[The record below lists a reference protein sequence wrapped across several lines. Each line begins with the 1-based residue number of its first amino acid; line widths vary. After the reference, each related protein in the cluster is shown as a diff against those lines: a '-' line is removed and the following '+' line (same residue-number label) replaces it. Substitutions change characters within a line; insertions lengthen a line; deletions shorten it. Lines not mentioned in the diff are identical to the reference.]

1 MCFFHTVSCYYRREI
16 SSANFEWGLMS
27 IKIIGLFFIT
37 ALAEIAGCYF
47 PYLWMKKQGGPWL
60 LIPTALS
67 LMLFVWLLTLH
78 PEASGRIYA
87 SYGGIYIV
95 TALVWLKVVDGVAL
109 LVTDWVGAFVVLIG
123 AGIIISGWE

>member
-1 MCFFHTVSCYYRREI
+1 
-16 SSANFEWGLMS
+16 MS

-47 PYLWMKKQGGPWL
+47 PYLWMKKQGGAWL
-60 LIPTALS
+60 LIPAALS

-87 SYGGIYIV
+87 TYGGIYIV
-95 TALVWLKVVDGVAL
+95 TALAWLKVVDGVSL
-109 LVTDWVGAFVVLIG
+109 TVTDWVGALVVLIG
-123 AGIIISGWE
+123 AGIIISGWN

>member
-1 MCFFHTVSCYYRREI
+1 
-16 SSANFEWGLMS
+16 MS

-47 PYLWMKKQGGPWL
+47 PYLWMKKQGGAWL
-60 LIPTALS
+60 LIPAALS

-87 SYGGIYIV
+87 AYGGIYIV
-95 TALVWLKVVDGVAL
+95 TALAWLKVVDGVSL
-109 LVTDWVGAFVVLIG
+109 TVTDWVGALVVLIG
-123 AGIIISGWE
+123 AGIIISGWK

>member
-1 MCFFHTVSCYYRREI
+1 
-16 SSANFEWGLMS
+16 MS

-47 PYLWMKKQGGPWL
+47 PYLWMKKQGGAWL
-60 LIPTALS
+60 LIPAALS

-87 SYGGIYIV
+87 TYGGIYIV
-95 TALVWLKVVDGVAL
+95 TALVWLKVVDGVSL
-109 LVTDWVGAFVVLIG
+109 TVTDWVGALVVLVG
-123 AGIIISGWE
+123 AGVIISGWK

>member
-1 MCFFHTVSCYYRREI
+1 
-16 SSANFEWGLMS
+16 MS

-47 PYLWMKKQGGPWL
+47 PYLWMKKQGGAWL
-60 LIPTALS
+60 LIPAVLS

-87 SYGGIYIV
+87 TYGGIYIV
-95 TALVWLKVVDGVAL
+95 TALVWLKVVDGVSL
-109 LVTDWVGAFVVLIG
+109 TVTDWVGALVVLVG
-123 AGIIISGWE
+123 AGIIISGWK

>member
-1 MCFFHTVSCYYRREI
+1 
-16 SSANFEWGLMS
+16 MS

-47 PYLWMKKQGGPWL
+47 PYLWMKKQGGAWL
-60 LIPTALS
+60 LIPAALS

-87 SYGGIYIV
+87 TYGGIYII
-95 TALVWLKVVDGVAL
+95 TALVWLKVVDGVPL
-109 LVTDWVGAFVVLIG
+109 TVTDWVGALVVLVG
-123 AGIIISGWE
+123 AGVIISGWK

>member
-1 MCFFHTVSCYYRREI
+1 
-16 SSANFEWGLMS
+16 MS

-47 PYLWMKKQGGPWL
+47 PYLWMKKQGGAWL
-60 LIPTALS
+60 LIPAALS

-87 SYGGIYIV
+87 TYGGIYIV
-95 TALVWLKVVDGVAL
+95 TALAWLKVVDGVSL
-109 LVTDWVGAFVVLIG
+109 TVTDWVGALVVLIG
-123 AGIIISGWE
+123 AGIIISGWK

>member
-1 MCFFHTVSCYYRREI
+1 
-16 SSANFEWGLMS
+16 MS

-47 PYLWMKKQGGPWL
+47 PYLWMKKQGGAWL
-60 LIPTALS
+60 LIPAALS

-87 SYGGIYIV
+87 TYGGIYIA
-95 TALVWLKVVDGVAL
+95 TALVWLKVVDGVSL
-109 LVTDWVGAFVVLIG
+109 TVTDWVGALVVLLG
-123 AGIIISGWE
+123 AGIIISGWK

>member
-1 MCFFHTVSCYYRREI
+1 
-16 SSANFEWGLMS
+16 MS

-47 PYLWMKKQGGPWL
+47 PYLWMKKQGGAWL
-60 LIPTALS
+60 LIPAALS

-87 SYGGIYIV
+87 TYGGVYIV
-95 TALVWLKVVDGVAL
+95 TALVWLKVVDGVSL
-109 LVTDWVGAFVVLIG
+109 TVTDWVGALVVLVG
-123 AGIIISGWE
+123 AGIIISGWK

>member
-1 MCFFHTVSCYYRREI
+1 MPFKMIV
-16 SSANFEWGLMS
+16 
-27 IKIIGLFFIT
+27 LFFIT

-60 LIPTALS
+60 LLLAALS

-87 SYGGIYIV
+87 TYGGIYIV
-95 TALVWLKVVDGVAL
+95 TALIWLRVVDGVQL
-109 LVTDWVGAFVVLIG
+109 TTTDWVGALVVLLG
-123 AGIIISGWE
+123 AGIIISGWK